1 MTHVTATAGEPSEAP
16 GLQRSSAT
24 LAAVNESDLDPDPV
38 RAFATWFHEA
48 VAGGIAQ
55 PEAMALATATPGGR
69 PSVRMVLLKGHDER
83 GFTFFTNR
91 ESRKGE
97 ELAANPQAALV
108 LYWQPLNRQVRI
120 EGTVERI
127 DDDESRAYFATRTL
141 GSQIAAWASPQS
153 RPITDRAELDER
165 YAATAARFPEKDIPL
180 PPFWG
185 GYRVVPNA
193 IEFWQ
198 GRENRFHD
206 RIRYER
212 VANGWTRTRLAP

>member
-1 MTHVTATAGEPSEAP
+1 M
-16 GLQRSSAT
+16 
-24 LAAVNESDLDPDPV
+24 NEIDLERDLDPDPV
-38 RAFATWFHEA
+38 RAFAGWFAEA
-48 VAGGIAQ
+48 VAAGIAQ
-55 PEAMALATATPGGR
+55 PEAMALATATPDGR

-83 GFTFFTNR
+83 GLVFFTNH

-97 ELAANPQAALV
+97 ELAANPDAALV

-120 EGTVERI
+120 EGAVVQI
-127 DDDESRAYFATRTL
+127 ADAESEAYFATRAP

-153 RPITDRAELDER
+153 QPISGREELDER
-165 YAATAARFPEKDIPL
+165 YAATEARFPDDNVPL

-185 GYRVVPNA
+185 GYRVIPSA

-212 VANGWTRTRLAP
+212 AATGWTRTRLAP

>member
-1 MTHVTATAGEPSEAP
+1 VGRVDV
-16 GLQRSSAT
+16 L
-24 LAAVNESDLDPDPV
+24 DLDPDPI
-38 RAFATWFHEA
+38 RAFAAWFA
-48 VAGGIAQ
+48 DAAAAGIVQ
-55 PEAMALATATPGGR
+55 LEAMALATSTPHGR

-91 ESRKGE
+91 ESRKGDE
-97 ELAANPQAALV
+97 IAANPHAALV

-120 EGTVERI
+120 EGAVERI
-127 DDDESRAYFATRTL
+127 ADAESESYFASRAA
-141 GSQIAAWASPQS
+141 GSRIAAWASPQS
-153 RPITDRAELDER
+153 QPISGREELDER
-165 YAATAARFPEKDIPL
+165 YAATEARFPDDNVPL

-185 GYRVVPNA
+185 GYRVVPET

-212 VANGWTRTRLAP
+212 AVTGWTRTRLAP